1 MKDEIKTKKIFLL
14 ENGSGVSATISH
26 VLNKTSGMHLIESI
40 SVNPFPKVKMAQVGG
55 PAIIGERI
63 SNEPIMDRFGDVV
76 YLEGRRLKNTS
87 FMSEIELS
95 EIEKQNLKN
104 FNDE

>member
-1 MKDEIKTKKIFLL
+1 MSNVKKLNHIVDFQINISNNADVALCKAIAIAIN
-14 ENGSGVSATISH
+14 EN
-26 VLNKTSGMHLIESI
+26 
-40 SVNPFPKVKMAQVGG
+40 PKVKMAQVGG

-95 EIEKQNLKN
+95 EIEQQNLKN
-104 FNDE
+104 FNDEI

>member
-1 MKDEIKTKKIFLL
+1 MSVKKIKLNLSLHQISIL
-14 ENGSGVSATISH
+14 ENAQKAINKNIIAT
-26 VLNKTSGMHLIESI
+26 
-40 SVNPFPKVKMAQVGG
+40 SVNQNPKIRMAQVGG

-76 YLEGRRLKNTS
+76 YLEGRRLKATS
-87 FMSEIELS
+87 FIGEIELS

-104 FNDE
+104 FNEEI